1 MFFSGPT
8 LGLGLSAGY
17 SVQKNQRVGNRWAW
31 AALLTLA
38 LGAAPLA
45 QAQSKAATK
54 ETQSAASGVKAN
66 SKANAKTKV
75 KIQTDTN
82 VKAKANARAK
92 AKGKASKRAATRAS
106 APASRKAAV
115 RKSVVRVPASPSF
128 GHLYGLQNVDDMLD
142 LKSSVALV
150 IDQDTNEVLF
160 SKNSG
165 AVLPIASITKLMTA
179 LVVIEAGLSLEETLV
194 VAQDDVNATAG
205 SSSRLR
211 VGTQLNRGEMLH
223 LALMSSENRAA
234 HVLGRTYPGGIRSF
248 ISAMNAKAQLLGM
261 SGTRY
266 VEPTGLSSDNQSTA
280 EDLTRLVRAAS
291 AHPLIRDLSTSPEA
305 SVPVGAR
312 QMQFRNTNG
321 LVRNPEWEIGLQK
334 TGYISAAGR
343 CLVMQTQLAGRKL
356 IMVLLDSAGK
366 YSRMGDAERI
376 RKWLATAPFVPSAV
390 AAPVFMTK
398 AAVSPVSAPPG
409 VPFSPFTQFMPSA
422 PFVPAAALPSPAVI
436 TPAPAQTNEKL
447 LLGPQVL
454 PVSLSAAT
462 P

>member
-1 MFFSGPT
+1 M
-8 LGLGLSAGY
+8 
-17 SVQKNQRVGNRWAW
+17 
-31 AALLTLA
+31 LTLA
-38 LGAAPLA
+38 LGVAPLA
-45 QAQSKAATK
+45 QAQSKVAAK
-54 ETQSAASGVKAN
+54 ERPHASAGS
-66 SKANAKTKV
+66 
-75 KIQTDTN
+75 
-82 VKAKANARAK
+82 KAKAKVSGKSKAKSTASAK
-92 AKGKASKRAATRAS
+92 AKTSTRAVKS
-106 APASRKAAV
+106 VSVSTSRKATA
-115 RKSVVRVPASPSF
+115 RKSVVFVQPASPSF
-128 GHLYGLQNVDDMLD
+128 GHLYGLQKVEDMLD

-150 IDQDTNEVLF
+150 VDQDTNEVLF
-160 SKNSG
+160 SKNPG

-179 LVVIEAGLSLEETLV
+179 LVVIEAGLSLEENLV
-194 VAQDDVNATAG
+194 VSQDDVDATTG

-234 HVLGRTYPGGIRSF
+234 HVLGRTYPGGIHTF

-261 SGTRY
+261 RGTRY

-291 AHPLIRDLSTSPEA
+291 VHPLIRDLSTSPEA

-312 QMQFRNTNG
+312 QLQFRNTNG

-366 YSRMGDAERI
+366 YSRMSDAERI

-390 AAPVFMTK
+390 AAPV
-398 AAVSPVSAPPG
+398 APSRAVASPTSST
-409 VPFSPFTQFMPSA
+409 FSPFTQFMPSA
-422 PFVPAAALPSPAVI
+422 PFVPAAAGLQSPAGNAPV
-436 TPAPAQTNEKL
+436 PAQTAEKP
-447 LLGPQVL
+447 LLGPQVM